1 MLDEL
6 KNQQREL
13 NRKLK
18 TEREKAVEKALRD
31 FMNLILD
38 DRMPME
44 IKKSTM
50 IETYKT
56 TMISIFSD

>member
-38 DRMPME
+38 NRMPME

>member
-18 TEREKAVEKALRD
+18 TEREIAVEKALRD

-44 IKKSTM
+44 IKESTM

>member
-18 TEREKAVEKALRD
+18 TEREIAVEKALRD